1 MKKYLLSL
9 ATMVLLLASG
19 SLRAQDPSPEDQQ
32 PPQDPPTAQVGQ
44 TGQQDPQAQDS
55 QTTPEPQPGVARVSF
70 VHGDVSSQRGETGD
84 WVAVTLNTPIMRGD
98 HLATGK
104 KSHAEF
110 QLDHANILRLS
121 NEATAKIVSLTR
133 TSIQIQV
140 GQGLVTYSVLKGS
153 EADVEIDTPNVA
165 IHLQAGE
172 GSYRILVNNEAQTE
186 VVVRNGSAEI
196 STSQGS
202 TNVSKG
208 QEVTIAGT
216 DNPQYK
222 VAQASGKD
230 DWDKW
235 NNDRDRLIANAD
247 SWNHTDRNYTGSQD
261 LDAYGRWTTV
271 PEYGSVWVPT
281 VSAGWAPYR
290 AGRWV
295 WYPYYGWTWVSYEP
309 WGWAPYHYGRWFV
322 YGGGWAWWPGP
333 ARIYPV
339 WAPAYVSFFGFGRG
353 GGFSFGVGFGFGNVG
368 WLPIG
373 PCDSFYPWYG
383 RYGSRVTVVNV
394 YNSHNGRF
402 NGAVRPIQPLARN
415 FSHPYSNMSQAF
427 TNPRVRSG
435 FSSMPGNQFG
445 HGAVP
450 SSQRGIDSAGF
461 RQASMMTGGLP
472 AKATHDSMRP
482 TDRQVNTRDL
492 PRSATTS
499 QHFFTRSQAPAARA
513 SFHGQATQTQR
524 SVNTDTPRNS
534 NPGGFRT
541 NGQTPR
547 GGNMQGT
554 QGGNT
559 TQTRSGMVP
568 NRSEGATQTMRQ
580 STTDVPRTA
589 PVTSQTQTQPGWQTF
604 SGGNTSR
611 GRIES
616 RGPGANPGMRSGA
629 PIGNTRQ
636 QQIGLPPVSRQPQAG
651 PGGSQ
656 SGWQH
661 YNPSEHPSQP
671 GSTMRQSQSPMQRG
685 SSASGRPPLELR
697 QPIVSPRSSSP
708 SGGSRGSY
716 GAGPSGGRGSYS
728 APAPSRA
735 PAPSPSHSS
744 GGGSGSHSS
753 GSSHGRNGGGHPHQ

>member
-9 ATMVLLLASG
+9 ATMFLLLASG
-19 SLRAQDPSPEDQQ
+19 AVRAQDPAPEDQQ
-32 PPQDPPTAQVGQ
+32 PPQNPPTAQVGQ
-44 TGQQDPQAQDS
+44 TGQDSQAQDS
-55 QTTPEPQPGVARVSF
+55 QTPAEPQPGVARVSF
-70 VHGDVSSQRGETGD
+70 VHGDVSSQRGESGD
-84 WVAVTLNTPIMRGD
+84 WVAVTLNTPIMAGD
-98 HLATGK
+98 HIATGK

-133 TSIQIQV
+133 TSIQLQV

-165 IHLQAGE
+165 IHLQGGE

-271 PEYGSVWVPT
+271 PDYGSVWVPT

-339 WAPAYVSFFGFGRG
+339 WAPAYVSFFGFGHG

-383 RYGSRVTVVNV
+383 RFGGRVTIVNF
-394 YNSHNGRF
+394 NNFHNGRF
-402 NGAVRPIQPLARN
+402 NGGVRPIQPLARN
-415 FSHPYSNMSQAF
+415 FSRPYSNMSQAF

-450 SSQRGIDSAGF
+450 GSQRGIDSAGF

-472 AKATHDSMRP
+472 VKASRDSMRP
-482 TDRQVNTRDL
+482 SDRQVNTRDL
-492 PRSATTS
+492 PGSATTS
-499 QHFFTRSQAPAARA
+499 QHFFTRSQTPAGLQSSR
-513 SFHGQATQTQR
+513 GQTTQVQR
-524 SVNTDTPRNS
+524 S
-534 NPGGFRT
+534 
-541 NGQTPR
+541 
-547 GGNMQGT
+547 
-554 QGGNT
+554 
-559 TQTRSGMVP
+559 
-568 NRSEGATQTMRQ
+568 TQTMK
-580 STTDVPRTA
+580 SSATDVPRTTPGA
-589 PVTSQTQTQPGWQTF
+589 SQTHVQPGWSTF
-604 SGGNTSR
+604 KGGNPSR
-611 GRIES
+611 GSTES
-616 RGPGANPGMRSGA
+616 RGPGANPAMRSG
-629 PIGNTRQ
+629 PPSGNTQRPQ
-636 QQIGLPPVSRQPQAG
+636 LGLPPARQPQAG

-671 GSTMRQSQSPMQRG
+671 GAAMRQSQSPMSRG
-685 SSASGRPPLELR
+685 SSASSRPPLELR
-697 QPIVSPRSSSP
+697 QPIVSPRSSPP

-716 GAGPSGGRGSYS
+716 GPPPSSGSRGSYSPAPGGGRGSYRAPAPSRGS
-728 APAPSRA
+728 APAPSH
-735 PAPSPSHSS
+735 PSGGGGGSHPS
-744 GGGSGSHSS
+744 GGGSH
-753 GSSHGRNGGGHPHQ
+753 GSSSGGHPHQ